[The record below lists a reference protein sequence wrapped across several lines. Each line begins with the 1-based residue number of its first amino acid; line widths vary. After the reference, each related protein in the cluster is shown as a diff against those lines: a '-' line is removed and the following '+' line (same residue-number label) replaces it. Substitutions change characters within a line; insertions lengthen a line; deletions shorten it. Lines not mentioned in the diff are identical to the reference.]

1 MVFQYNPL
9 ETFLET
15 TPDGELVVTIN
26 SAAVMSPR
34 LRYNIGDEARLI
46 DFPTMVELTRGH
58 PELARACSEAFR
70 RQRMKLP
77 FVLLFGRSD
86 STISYMGANIYPLDV
101 ENGIYADNPRAH
113 LIEGF
118 RISLD
123 DVGELEQRPTLHL
136 ELRDPDTEPDAALS
150 AADRTALADTVRAG
164 VVAHL
169 RSVSRDFAESLEEDP
184 TAADLRVR
192 IHDHGTGPFSRR
204 STKIKNVY
212 LEA

>member
-1 MVFQYNPL
+1 MMNVTGDRNVEHGLATIGFDDEGVAPQPFDIVRDGVFVGYQLNRQMARSFGHDASNGCSFADSPGHLPL
-9 ETFLET
+9 QRMPNVSLQPDEHGPSLE
-15 TPDGELVVTIN
+15 
-26 SAAVMSPR
+26 
-34 LRYNIGDEARLI
+34 RLI
-46 DFPTMVELTRGH
+46 G
-58 PELARACSEAFR
+58 
-70 RQRMKLP
+70 
-77 FVLLFGRSD
+77 
-86 STISYMGANIYPLDV
+86 DV

-184 TAADLRVR
+184 TAAGLRVR